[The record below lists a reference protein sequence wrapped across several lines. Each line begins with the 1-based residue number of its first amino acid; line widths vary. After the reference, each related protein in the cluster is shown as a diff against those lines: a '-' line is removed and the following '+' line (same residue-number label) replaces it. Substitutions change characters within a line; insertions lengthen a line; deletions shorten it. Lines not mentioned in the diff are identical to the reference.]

1 MWLLNVGPPGLLTA
15 YYLMCG
21 IVGYVGNKQVVPLII
36 DGLRKLEYRGYDSAG
51 IAVVDEDHHLQIRRA
66 EGKLRNLEEALRQR
80 PLDGTYG
87 VGHTRW
93 ATHGR
98 PTEENAHPHRDCTG
112 RVVVV
117 HNGIIENYLQLKDEL
132 RKKDHNFVTET
143 DTEIVAH
150 LIEEHLKQGKG
161 FEQAVRQTV
170 GELRGIFALSMLSA
184 DEPDTIISARQGP
197 PVVIGVGEGEYFV
210 ASDIPAILE
219 HTRDVFFLGD
229 GEIAVMAKDSVRVT
243 DFAGN
248 QVEPQ
253 MQRITWD
260 PIQAE
265 KGGFKHFMLKEIY
278 EQPRAVR
285 ETVEGRISLD
295 TGRVF
300 LDEMKNISEKDFK
313 SFTSIKI
320 AACGTS
326 LHAGLAGKYMIE
338 QLARVN
344 VDVDYASEFRYRD
357 PVLDENTLLLV
368 ISQSGET
375 ADTIAALRE
384 VKEHGV
390 KVLSICNVQGSM
402 ITREADGTILTHAG
416 PEIGVASTK
425 AFTSQMIAL
434 YLLGLYLGQLRGTL
448 SPEESRAHAQQLAE
462 LPVKMEHLL
471 NDSDAIEELSKEFFR
486 VTDFLYLGRGINFPI
501 ALEGALKLKEIS
513 YIHAEGY
520 PAGEMK
526 HGPNALIDERL
537 PVMFINTREAGN
549 RASELRYEKTHS
561 NIVEV
566 KAREGIVIS
575 VLTEGDSMS
584 SVVSD
589 HVIEIPASSDLL
601 SPILSV
607 IPLQLLAYH
616 IAVRRGCDVDQP
628 RNLAKSVTVE

>member
-1 MWLLNVGPPGLLTA
+1 
-15 YYLMCG
+15 MCG

-51 IAVVDEDHHLQIRRA
+51 IAVVNEGNELEIRRA
-66 EGKLRNLEEALRQR
+66 EGKLRNLEEAIRLS
-80 PLDGTYG
+80 PIDGTYG
-87 VGHTRW
+87 IGHTRW

-117 HNGIIENYLQLKDEL
+117 HNGIIENYTQLKERL
-132 RKKDHNFVTET
+132 RKTDHRLVTET
-143 DTEIVAH
+143 DTEIIAH
-150 LIEEHLKQGKG
+150 LIEEYLKQDLS
-161 FEQAVRQTV
+161 FEQAVRSSV
-170 GELRGIFALSMLSA
+170 AELRGIFALSIISA
-184 DEPDTIISARQGP
+184 DEPNTIIAVRQGP
-197 PVVIGVGEGEYFV
+197 PVVIGLGDHEFFV
-210 ASDIPAILE
+210 ASDIPPILQ

-229 GEIAVMAKDSVRVT
+229 GEIAIINRDAVRVT
-243 DFAGN
+243 DFEGN
-248 QVEPQ
+248 SVQPSI
-253 MQRITWD
+253 QRITWD
-260 PIQAE
+260 PIMAE

-278 EQPRAVR
+278 EQPRSVR
-285 ETVEGRISLD
+285 DTVQGRISLD
-295 TGRVF
+295 SGHVF
-300 LDEMKNISEKDFK
+300 LDEMSNITEADFK
-313 SFTSIKI
+313 RFTSITI

-326 LHAGLAGKYMIE
+326 WHAGLAGKYMIE
-338 QLARVN
+338 QLARIP
-344 VDVDYASEFRYRD
+344 VDVDYASEFRYRQ
-357 PVLDENTLLLV
+357 PVMDEDTLLLV

-384 VKEHGV
+384 AKELGA
-390 KVLSICNVQGSM
+390 KVLAICNVQGSM
-402 ITREADGTILTHAG
+402 IVREADGTILTHAG

-425 AFTSQMIAL
+425 AFTGQMIAL
-434 YLLGLYLGQLRGTL
+434 YLLGLYLGQLRGKL
-448 SPEESRAHAQQLAE
+448 SEDEARFHAQELAE
-462 LPVKMEHLL
+462 LPVKLEHQL
-471 NDSDAIEELSKEFFR
+471 NDSDGIEELSKEFFR
-486 VTDFLYLGRGINFPI
+486 STDFLYLGRGINFPI

-537 PVMFINTREAGN
+537 PVLFINTREEGN

-575 VLTEGDSMS
+575 VLTEGDTMS
-584 SVVSD
+584 SKDSD
-589 HVIEIPASSDLL
+589 HVIEIPAASDLL
-601 SPILSV
+601 SPILSI

>member
-1 MWLLNVGPPGLLTA
+1 
-15 YYLMCG
+15 MCG

-51 IAVVDEDHHLQIRRA
+51 IAVVDEDHQLQIRRA
-66 EGKLRNLEEALRQR
+66 EGKLRNLEEALRQK
-80 PLDGTYG
+80 PLDGSYG

-117 HNGIIENYLQLKDEL
+117 HNGIIENYLELKDDL
-132 RKKDHNFVTET
+132 RKKDHQFVTET
-143 DTEIVAH
+143 DTEIIAH
-150 LIEEHLKQGKG
+150 LIEEHLKDGDN
-161 FEQAVRQTV
+161 FESAVRKMV
-170 GELRGIFALSMLSA
+170 RELRSIFALSMLSA
-184 DEPDTIISARQGP
+184 DEPDTIISARLGP
-197 PVVIGVGEGEYFV
+197 PVVIGVGDGEYFV

-229 GEIAVMAKDSVRVT
+229 GEIAVMTKTGVRVT
-243 DFAGN
+243 DFSSHPMM
-248 QVEPQ
+248 PQ
-253 MQRITWD
+253 RQRITWD

-295 TGRVF
+295 TGRIF
-300 LDEMKNISEKDFK
+300 LDEMKGLTEADFK
-313 SFTSIKI
+313 RITSIKI

-326 LHAGLAGKYMIE
+326 WHAGLAGKYMIE
-338 QLARVN
+338 ELARVN
-344 VDVDYASEFRYRD
+344 VEVDYASEFRYRD

-384 VKEHGV
+384 VRERSV

-434 YLLGLYLGQLRGTL
+434 YLFGLYLGQLRGTL
-448 SPEESRAHAQQLAE
+448 TSDQSLAHVRQLAE

-471 NDSDAIEELSKEFFR
+471 NEAEAIE
-486 VTDFLYLGRGINFPI
+486 
-501 ALEGALKLKEIS
+501 A
-513 YIHAEGY
+513 
-520 PAGEMK
+520 
-526 HGPNALIDERL
+526 
-537 PVMFINTREAGN
+537 
-549 RASELRYEKTHS
+549 
-561 NIVEV
+561 
-566 KAREGIVIS
+566 
-575 VLTEGDSMS
+575 
-584 SVVSD
+584 
-589 HVIEIPASSDLL
+589 
-601 SPILSV
+601 
-607 IPLQLLAYH
+607 
-616 IAVRRGCDVDQP
+616 
-628 RNLAKSVTVE
+628 

>member
-1 MWLLNVGPPGLLTA
+1 
-15 YYLMCG
+15 MCG

-51 IAVVDEDHHLQIRRA
+51 IAVVNEGHELEIRRA
-66 EGKLRNLEEALRQR
+66 EGKLRNLEEAIRLS

-87 VGHTRW
+87 IGHTRW

-117 HNGIIENYLQLKDEL
+117 HNGIIENYLQLKERL
-132 RKKDHNFVTET
+132 RHTDHRFVTET
-143 DTEIVAH
+143 DTEIIAH
-150 LIEEHLKQGKG
+150 LIEEHLRQEKT
-161 FEQAVRQTV
+161 FEEAVRAAV
-170 GELRGIFALSMLSA
+170 VELRGIFALSIINA
-184 DEPDTIISARQGP
+184 DEPDTIIAVRQGP
-197 PVVIGVGEGEYFV
+197 PVVIGLGDREFFV
-210 ASDIPAILE
+210 ASDIPPILH

-229 GEIAVMAKDSVRVT
+229 GELAIINKDAVRVI
-243 DFAGN
+243 DFEGN
-248 QVEPQ
+248 TVQPSI
-253 MQRITWD
+253 QRITWD
-260 PIQAE
+260 PIMAE

-285 ETVEGRISLD
+285 DTVQGRISLD

-300 LDEMKNISEKDFK
+300 LDEMANITESDFK
-313 SFTSIKI
+313 RFTSIKI

-326 LHAGLAGKYMIE
+326 WHAGLAGKYMIE
-338 QLARVN
+338 QLARIP

-357 PVLDENTLLLV
+357 PVMDEKTLLLV

-384 VKEHGV
+384 AKELGAR
-390 KVLSICNVQGSM
+390 VLAICNVQGSM
-402 ITREADGTILTHAG
+402 IVREADGTILTHAG

-434 YLLGLYLGQLRGTL
+434 YLLGLYLGQLRGALT
-448 SPEESRAHAQQLAE
+448 EDEARFHAQELAE
-462 LPVKMEHLL
+462 LPVKLEHLL
-471 NDSDAIEELSKEFFR
+471 NDSDGIEELSKEFFR
-486 VTDFLYLGRGINFPI
+486 STDFLYLGRGINFPV

-537 PVMFINTREAGN
+537 PVLFINTREEGN

-575 VLTEGDSMS
+575 VLTEGDTMS
-584 SVVSD
+584 SEESD
-589 HVIEIPASSDLL
+589 HVIEIPPSSDLL
-601 SPILSV
+601 SPILSI

>member
-1 MWLLNVGPPGLLTA
+1 
-15 YYLMCG
+15 MCG

-51 IAVVDEDHHLQIRRA
+51 IAVVNEDHDLEIRRA
-66 EGKLRNLEEALRQR
+66 EGKLRNLEETIRLS

-87 VGHTRW
+87 IGHTRW

-117 HNGIIENYLQLKDEL
+117 HNGIIENYLQLKEQL
-132 RKKDHNFVTET
+132 RKGDHRFVTET
-143 DTEIVAH
+143 DTEIIAH
-150 LIEEHLKQGKG
+150 LIEEHLRQHCS
-161 FEQAVRQTV
+161 FEQAVRSAV
-170 GELRGIFALSMLSA
+170 SELRGIFALSIINA
-184 DEPDTIISARQGP
+184 DEPDTIIAVRQGP
-197 PVVIGVGEGEYFV
+197 PVVIGLGDREFFV
-210 ASDIPAILE
+210 ASDIPPILQ

-229 GEIAVMAKDSVRVT
+229 GEIAIINKDAVRVI
-243 DFAGN
+243 DFEGN
-248 QVEPQ
+248 SVQPAI
-253 MQRITWD
+253 QRITWD
-260 PIQAE
+260 PIMAE

-278 EQPRAVR
+278 EQPRSVR
-285 ETVEGRISLD
+285 DTVQGRVSLD

-300 LDEMKNISEKDFK
+300 LDEMNNITEADFK
-313 SFTSIKI
+313 RFTSIKI

-326 LHAGLAGKYMIE
+326 WHAGLAGKYMIE
-338 QLARVN
+338 QLARIPVE
-344 VDVDYASEFRYRD
+344 VDYASEFRYRS
-357 PVLDENTLLLV
+357 PVMGEDTLLLV

-384 VKEHGV
+384 AKELNS
-390 KVLSICNVQGSM
+390 KVLAICNVQGSM
-402 ITREADGTILTHAG
+402 IVREADGTILTHAG

-425 AFTSQMIAL
+425 AFTGQMIAL
-434 YLLGLYLGQLRGTL
+434 YLLGLYLGQLRGEL
-448 SPEESRAHAQQLAE
+448 SEKEARFHAQELAE
-462 LPVKMEHLL
+462 LPVKLEHLL
-471 NDSDAIEELSKEFFR
+471 NDSDGIEELSKEFFR
-486 VTDFLYLGRGINFPI
+486 STDFLYLGRGINFPV

-537 PVMFINTREAGN
+537 PVLFINTREDGN

-575 VLTEGDSMS
+575 VLTEGDSIS

-589 HVIEIPASSDLL
+589 HVIEIPAASDLL
-601 SPILSV
+601 SPILSI

>member
-1 MWLLNVGPPGLLTA
+1 
-15 YYLMCG
+15 MCG

-36 DGLRKLEYRGYDSAG
+36 EGLRKLEYRGYDSAG
-51 IAVVDEDHHLQIRRA
+51 IAVVNERHDLEIRRA
-66 EGKLRNLEEALRQR
+66 EGKLRNLEEAIRLS

-87 VGHTRW
+87 IGHTRW

-117 HNGIIENYLQLKDEL
+117 HNGIIENYLQLKERL
-132 RKKDHNFVTET
+132 RKTDHQFVTET
-143 DTEIVAH
+143 DTEIIAH
-150 LIEEHLKQGKG
+150 LIEEYLKADHN
-161 FEQAVRQTV
+161 FENAVRRAMLD
-170 GELRGIFALSMLSA
+170 LRGIFALSIINA
-184 DEPDTIISARQGP
+184 DEPDTIIAIRQGP
-197 PVVIGVGEGEYFV
+197 PVVIGLGDDEFFV
-210 ASDIPAILE
+210 ASDIPPILQ

-229 GEIAVMAKDSVRVT
+229 GEMAVINRDAVRVT
-243 DFAGN
+243 DFEGN
-248 QVEPQ
+248 SVQPAI
-253 MQRITWD
+253 QRITWD
-260 PIQAE
+260 PIMAE

-278 EQPRAVR
+278 EQPRSVR
-285 ETVEGRISLD
+285 DTMQGRISLD
-295 TGRVF
+295 SGRVF
-300 LDEMKNISEKDFK
+300 LDEMKNITEADFK
-313 SFTSIKI
+313 KFTSIKI

-326 LHAGLAGKYMIE
+326 WHAGLAGKYMIE
-338 QLARVN
+338 QLARIPVE
-344 VDVDYASEFRYRD
+344 VDYASEFRYRD
-357 PVLDENTLLLV
+357 PVMDENALLLV

-384 VKEHGV
+384 AQEIGS
-390 KVLSICNVQGSM
+390 KVLAICNVFGSM
-402 ITREADGTILTHAG
+402 ITREADGTVLTHAG

-425 AFTSQMIAL
+425 AFTCQMVAL
-434 YLLGLYLGQLRGTL
+434 YLLGLYLGNIRGTL
-448 SPEESRAHAQQLAE
+448 SADEAKRHAQQLAE
-462 LPVKMEHLL
+462 LPVKLEHLL
-471 NDSDAIEELSKEFFR
+471 NESDDIEELSKEFFR
-486 VTDFLYLGRGINFPI
+486 VTDFLYLGRGINFPV

-537 PVMFINTREAGN
+537 PVMFINTREDGN
-549 RASELRYEKTHS
+549 RSSELRYEKTHS

-575 VLTEGDSMS
+575 VLTEGDTMS

-589 HVIEIPASSDLL
+589 YVISIPPASDLL
-601 SPILSV
+601 GPILSI

>member
-1 MWLLNVGPPGLLTA
+1 
-15 YYLMCG
+15 
-21 IVGYVGNKQVVPLII
+21 NKQVVPLII

-51 IAVVDEDHHLQIRRA
+51 IAVVNEDHDLEIRRA
-66 EGKLRNLEEALRQR
+66 EGKLRNLEEVIRLS

-87 VGHTRW
+87 IGHTRW

-98 PTEENAHPHRDCTG
+98 PTEENAHPLRDCTG

-117 HNGIIENYLQLKDEL
+117 HNGIIENYLQLKERL
-132 RKKDHNFVTET
+132 RKSDHHFVTET
-143 DTEIVAH
+143 DTEIMAH
-150 LIEEHLKQGKG
+150 LIEEYLKHDSS
-161 FEQAVRQTV
+161 FEQAVRSAV
-170 GELRGIFALSMLSA
+170 SELRGIFALAIINA
-184 DEPDTIISARQGP
+184 DEPDTIIAVRQGP
-197 PVVIGVGEGEYFV
+197 PVVIGLGDREFFV
-210 ASDIPAILE
+210 ASDIPPILQ

-229 GEIAVMAKDSVRVT
+229 GEIAIINRDAVRVI
-243 DFAGN
+243 DFEGN
-248 QVEPQ
+248 SVQPSI
-253 MQRITWD
+253 QRITWD
-260 PIQAE
+260 PIMAE

-278 EQPRAVR
+278 EQPRSVR
-285 ETVEGRISLD
+285 DTVQGRISLD
-295 TGRVF
+295 SGQVF
-300 LDEMKNISEKDFK
+300 LDEMSNITEADFK
-313 SFTSIKI
+313 RFSSIKI

-326 LHAGLAGKYMIE
+326 WHAGLAGKYMIE
-338 QLARVN
+338 QLARVP
-344 VDVDYASEFRYRD
+344 VDVDYASEFRYRS
-357 PVLDENTLLLV
+357 PVMDEDTLLLV

-384 VKEHGV
+384 AKELGS
-390 KVLSICNVQGSM
+390 KVLAICNVQGSM
-402 ITREADGTILTHAG
+402 IVREADGTILTHAG

-425 AFTSQMIAL
+425 AFTGQMIAL
-434 YLLGLYLGQLRGTL
+434 YLLGLYLGQQRGVL
-448 SPEESRAHAQQLAE
+448 SEDEARFHAQELAE
-462 LPVKMEHLL
+462 LPVKLEHLL
-471 NDSDAIEELSKEFFR
+471 NDSDGIEELSKEFFR
-486 VTDFLYLGRGINFPI
+486 STDFLYLGRGINFPV

-537 PVMFINTREAGN
+537 PVLFVNTREEGN

-575 VLTEGDSMS
+575 VLTEGDSIS

-589 HVIEIPASSDLL
+589 HVIEIPAASDLL
-601 SPILSV
+601 SPILSI

>member
-1 MWLLNVGPPGLLTA
+1 
-15 YYLMCG
+15 MCG

-51 IAVVDEDHHLQIRRA
+51 IAVVNEAHDLEIRRA
-66 EGKLRNLEEALRQR
+66 EGKLRNLEETIRLS

-87 VGHTRW
+87 IGHTRW

-117 HNGIIENYLQLKDEL
+117 HNGIIENYLQLKERL
-132 RKKDHNFVTET
+132 RKSDHRFVTET
-143 DTEIVAH
+143 DTEIIAH
-150 LIEEHLKQGKG
+150 LIEEYLKQDVT
-161 FEQAVRQTV
+161 FEQAVRSAV
-170 GELRGIFALSMLSA
+170 SELRGIFALSIIHA
-184 DEPDTIISARQGP
+184 DEPDTIIAVRQGP
-197 PVVIGVGEGEYFV
+197 PVVIGLGDREFFV
-210 ASDIPAILE
+210 ASDIPPILH

-229 GEIAVMAKDSVRVT
+229 GEIAVITKDAVRVT
-243 DFAGN
+243 DFEGN
-248 QVEPQ
+248 SVQPSI
-253 MQRITWD
+253 QRITWD
-260 PIQAE
+260 PIMAE

-278 EQPRAVR
+278 EQPRSVR
-285 ETVEGRISLD
+285 DTVQGRISLD
-295 TGRVF
+295 SGHVY
-300 LDEMKNISEKDFK
+300 LDEMSNLTEADFK
-313 SFTSIKI
+313 RFSSIKI

-326 LHAGLAGKYMIE
+326 WHAGLAGKYMIE
-338 QLARVN
+338 QLARVP

-357 PVLDENTLLLV
+357 PVMDENTLLLV

-384 VKEHGV
+384 AKELGA
-390 KVLSICNVQGSM
+390 KVLAICNVQGSM
-402 ITREADGTILTHAG
+402 IVREADGTILTHAG

-425 AFTSQMIAL
+425 AFTGQMVAL
-434 YLLGLYLGQLRGTL
+434 YLLGLYLGQIRGVL
-448 SPEESRAHAQQLAE
+448 SEEQARFHAQELAE
-462 LPVKMEHLL
+462 LPVKLEHLL
-471 NDSDAIEELSKEFFR
+471 NNSDSIEELSKEFFR
-486 VTDFLYLGRGINFPI
+486 STDFLYLGRGINFPV

-537 PVMFINTREAGN
+537 PVLFVNTREEGN

-575 VLTEGDSMS
+575 VLTEGDTMS

-601 SPILSV
+601 SPILSI

>member
-1 MWLLNVGPPGLLTA
+1 
-15 YYLMCG
+15 MCG
-21 IVGYVGNKQVVPLII
+21 IVGYVGNKQVVPVIL

-51 IAVVDEDHHLQIRRA
+51 IAVVDEAHDMEVRRA
-66 EGKLRNLEEALRQR
+66 EGKLRNLEEAIRLH

-87 VGHTRW
+87 IGHTRW

-117 HNGIIENYLQLKDEL
+117 HNGIIENYLKLKERL
-132 RKKDHNFVTET
+132 KASDHRFVTET
-143 DTEIVAH
+143 DTEVVAH
-150 LIEEHLKQGKG
+150 LIEEYLKQGDE
-161 FEQAVRQTV
+161 FEAAVRKAI
-170 GELRGIFALSMLSA
+170 GELRGIFALSIINA
-184 DEPDTIISARQGP
+184 DVPDTIIAVRQGP
-197 PVVIGVGEGEYFV
+197 PVVIGLGDGEYFV
-210 ASDIPAILE
+210 ASDIPPILQ
-219 HTRDVFFLGD
+219 HTRDIFFLGD
-229 GEIAVMAKDSVRVT
+229 GEIAVLTRDAVRVT
-243 DFAGN
+243 DFEGSS
-248 QVEPQ
+248 VEPQ
-253 MQRITWD
+253 QQRITWD
-260 PIQAE
+260 PIMAE

-285 ETVEGRISLD
+285 DTVQGRISLD
-295 TGRVF
+295 TGRVY
-300 LDEMKNISEKDFK
+300 LDEMNITESDFK
-313 SFTSIKI
+313 RLTSIKI

-326 LHAGLAGKYMIE
+326 WHAGLAGKYMIE
-338 QLARVN
+338 QLARVP
-344 VDVDYASEFRYRD
+344 VEVDYASEFRYRD
-357 PVLDENTLLLV
+357 PVLDENTLMLV

-384 VKEHGV
+384 AKEQGS
-390 KVLSICNVQGSM
+390 KVMAICNVQGSM
-402 ITREADGTILTHAG
+402 IMREADGTILTHAG

-434 YLLGLYLGQLRGTL
+434 YLFGLYLGELRGVL
-448 SPEESRAHAQQLAE
+448 NQDQARHHAQQLAE
-462 LPVKMEHLL
+462 LPVKIENLL
-471 NDSDAIEELSKEFFR
+471 NDSDEIEELAKEFFR
-486 VTDFLYLGRGINFPI
+486 STDFLYLGRGINFPV

-537 PVMFINTREAGN
+537 PVVVINTREIGN
-549 RASELRYEKTHS
+549 RSSELRYEKTHS

-566 KAREGIVIS
+566 KAREGVVVTI
-575 VLTEGDSMS
+575 LTEGDEMS
-584 SVVSD
+584 ASVSD
-589 HVIEIPASSDLL
+589 HVIEIPESSDLL